1 MFQSTR
7 PRGARRFR
15 SADQYRHCLF
25 QSTRPYGARRNDAN
39 GNIAPDKFQSTRPR
53 GARRDLLDDCKMAD
67 QFQST
72 RPRGARPRMS
82 GCRYRTTGF
91 NPRARVGRDSMC
103 LTLSPPEF
111 KFQSTRPRGARP
123 PMERMMPWESE
134 FQSTRPRGA
143 RHAGADARAGGGRV
157 SIHAPA
163 WGATQSSTGLR
174 CSVEFQSTRP
184 RGARRAG
191 FMRMVADAQFQS
203 TRPRG
208 ARLLAVA
215 ALVRLYLVSIHA
227 PAWGAT
233 PAPCITRSGI
243 VFQSTR
249 PRGARQYSKDRRD
262 FNISFQSTRP
272 RGARLVP
279 VMVPRS
285 LMLFQSTRPRG
296 ARLSPNWTNTNYSTK
311 QSYIQ
316 AATKLTK
323 ITRPAVPQFCCQG
336 TRANIVI
343 NQHHLPF
350 ARHRARR
357 LAKPQGHKVSSHQ
370 NAPPFFANSSRG
382 YIHAGYLLTH
392 Q

>member
-1 MFQSTR
+1 M
-7 PRGARRFR
+7 
-15 SADQYRHCLF
+15 
-25 QSTRPYGARRNDAN
+25 
-39 GNIAPDKFQSTRPR
+39 FQSTRPR

-91 NPRARVGRDSMC
+91 NPRARVGRD
-103 LTLSPPEF
+103 TLELMHAQVEAEF
-111 KFQSTRPRGARP
+111 QSTRPRGARPADMQIPYDKAKFQSTRPRGARRWLLSSSSK
-123 PMERMMPWESE
+123 PMC
-134 FQSTRPRGA
+134 FNPRA
-143 RHAGADARAGGGRV
+143 RVGRDLLIEARCLSSDSFNPRARV
-157 SIHAPA
+157 
-163 WGATQSSTGLR
+163 G
-174 CSVEFQSTRP
+174 
-184 RGARRAG
+184 
-191 FMRMVADAQFQS
+191 
-203 TRPRG
+203 
-208 ARLLAVA
+208 
-215 ALVRLYLVSIHA
+215 
-227 PAWGAT
+227 
-233 PAPCITRSGI
+233 
-243 VFQSTR
+243 
-249 PRGARQYSKDRRD
+249 RD
-262 FNISFQSTRP
+262 FIFKGILCGFDP
-272 RGARLVP
+272 
-279 VMVPRS
+279 
-285 LMLFQSTRPRG
+285 FQSTRPRG

>member
-1 MFQSTR
+1 M
-7 PRGARRFR
+7 
-15 SADQYRHCLF
+15 
-25 QSTRPYGARRNDAN
+25 
-39 GNIAPDKFQSTRPR
+39 
-53 GARRDLLDDCKMAD
+53 
-67 QFQST
+67 
-72 RPRGARPRMS
+72 
-82 GCRYRTTGF
+82 
-91 NPRARVGRDSMC
+91 GRDGEVE
-103 LTLSPPEF
+103 LVAGVAL

-123 PMERMMPWESE
+123 TPAGFLFVVGM

-143 RHAGADARAGGGRV
+143 RPSGSPGYFN
-157 SIHAPA
+157 P
-163 WGATQSSTGLR
+163 LL
-174 CSVEFQSTRP
+174 FQSTRP
-184 RGARRAG
+184 RGARPMPLISRH
-191 FMRMVADAQFQS
+191 V
-203 TRPRG
+203 
-208 ARLLAVA
+208 
-215 ALVRLYLVSIHA
+215 
-227 PAWGAT
+227 
-233 PAPCITRSGI
+233 IT
-243 VFQSTR
+243 
-249 PRGARQYSKDRRD
+249 
-262 FNISFQSTRP
+262 
-272 RGARLVP
+272 
-279 VMVPRS
+279 
-285 LMLFQSTRPRG
+285 LFQSTRPRG

>member
-7 PRGARRFR
+7 PRGARP
-15 SADQYRHCLF
+15 SAFH
-25 QSTRPYGARRNDAN
+25 
-39 GNIAPDKFQSTRPR
+39 
-53 GARRDLLDDCKMAD
+53 LLC
-67 QFQST
+67 
-72 RPRGARPRMS
+72 
-82 GCRYRTTGF
+82 
-91 NPRARVGRDSMC
+91 V
-103 LTLSPPEF
+103 
-111 KFQSTRPRGARP
+111 
-123 PMERMMPWESE
+123 
-134 FQSTRPRGA
+134 
-143 RHAGADARAGGGRV
+143 
-157 SIHAPA
+157 
-163 WGATQSSTGLR
+163 TGL
-174 CSVEFQSTRP
+174 
-184 RGARRAG
+184 
-191 FMRMVADAQFQS
+191 FQS

-208 ARLLAVA
+208 ARLAEQRAGLDEVA
-215 ALVRLYLVSIHA
+215 
-227 PAWGAT
+227 
-233 PAPCITRSGI
+233 
-243 VFQSTR
+243 
-249 PRGARQYSKDRRD
+249 
-262 FNISFQSTRP
+262 
-272 RGARLVP
+272 
-279 VMVPRS
+279 
-285 LMLFQSTRPRG
+285 FQSTRPRG

>member
-1 MFQSTR
+1 
-7 PRGARRFR
+7 
-15 SADQYRHCLF
+15 
-25 QSTRPYGARRNDAN
+25 
-39 GNIAPDKFQSTRPR
+39 
-53 GARRDLLDDCKMAD
+53 
-67 QFQST
+67 
-72 RPRGARPRMS
+72 
-82 GCRYRTTGF
+82 
-91 NPRARVGRDSMC
+91 
-103 LTLSPPEF
+103 
-111 KFQSTRPRGARP
+111 
-123 PMERMMPWESE
+123 MPWESE

-163 WGATQSSTGLR
+163 WGATRFG
-174 CSVEFQSTRP
+174 VRP
-184 RGARRAG
+184 G
-191 FMRMVADAQFQS
+191 QCQH
-203 TRPRG
+203 
-208 ARLLAVA
+208 
-215 ALVRLYLVSIHA
+215 VSIHA

-233 PAPCITRSGI
+233 PPWSLRLAEIVVSIHAPAWGATRASLSLPTRS
-243 VFQSTR
+243 
-249 PRGARQYSKDRRD
+249 
-262 FNISFQSTRP
+262 
-272 RGARLVP
+272 
-279 VMVPRS
+279 
-285 LMLFQSTRPRG
+285 LFQSTRPRG

>member
-1 MFQSTR
+1 MSPPAN
-7 PRGARRFR
+7 PRARV
-15 SADQYRHCLF
+15 
-25 QSTRPYGARRNDAN
+25 G
-39 GNIAPDKFQSTRPR
+39 
-53 GARRDLLDDCKMAD
+53 RDLLKSFIHDLTST
-67 QFQST
+67 FQST

-143 RHAGADARAGGGRV
+143 RRYLQGHCGR
-157 SIHAPA
+157 SD
-163 WGATQSSTGLR
+163 
-174 CSVEFQSTRP
+174 
-184 RGARRAG
+184 
-191 FMRMVADAQFQS
+191 M
-203 TRPRG
+203 
-208 ARLLAVA
+208 
-215 ALVRLYLVSIHA
+215 
-227 PAWGAT
+227 
-233 PAPCITRSGI
+233 
-243 VFQSTR
+243 
-249 PRGARQYSKDRRD
+249 
-262 FNISFQSTRP
+262 
-272 RGARLVP
+272 
-279 VMVPRS
+279 
-285 LMLFQSTRPRG
+285 FQSTRPRG

>member
-1 MFQSTR
+1 MS
-7 PRGARRFR
+7 P
-15 SADQYRHCLF
+15 
-25 QSTRPYGARRNDAN
+25 PAN
-39 GNIAPDKFQSTRPR
+39 PHAH
-53 GARRDLLDDCKMAD
+53 
-67 QFQST
+67 
-72 RPRGARPRMS
+72 
-82 GCRYRTTGF
+82 
-91 NPRARVGRDSMC
+91 VGRD
-103 LTLSPPEF
+103 F
-111 KFQSTRPRGARP
+111 
-123 PMERMMPWESE
+123 
-134 FQSTRPRGA
+134 
-143 RHAGADARAGGGRV
+143 GGRFATSGLEISIRAPAWGATHPERLSGLRQVV

-163 WGATQSSTGLR
+163 WGATSWDQ
-174 CSVEFQSTRP
+174 
-184 RGARRAG
+184 RG
-191 FMRMVADAQFQS
+191 VPSLLFQS

-208 ARLLAVA
+208 ARLFSEYEVRE
-215 ALVRLYLVSIHA
+215 LV
-227 PAWGAT
+227 
-233 PAPCITRSGI
+233 

-249 PRGARQYSKDRRD
+249 PRGAQ
-262 FNISFQSTRP
+262 
-272 RGARLVP
+272 
-279 VMVPRS
+279 
-285 LMLFQSTRPRG
+285 
-296 ARLSPNWTNTNYSTK
+296 LSPNWTNTNYSTK